1 MVQSISYSPFNAIP
15 KAIKAIA
22 SENIHTVFVGVVIIN
37 DTENIDQ
44 NAVSPIIDILFSGF
58 ELLTTPIN
66 LIAPKTTNTRA
77 IKLLS
82 KISSI
87 IWYN

>member
-15 KAIKAIA
+15 KTIKAIA
-22 SENIHTVFVGVVIIN
+22 SENIHTVFVGVVIIT

-66 LIAPKTTNTRA
+66 LITPNTT
-77 IKLLS
+77 IILLL
-82 KISSI
+82 
-87 IWYN
+87 

>member
-1 MVQSISYSPFNAIP
+1 MVQSISYSPLNAIP

-22 SENIHTVFVGVVIIN
+22 SENIHTVFVGGVIIN

-44 NAVSPIIDILFSGF
+44 NAVSPIIYILFSGF

-66 LIAPKTTNTRA
+66 LIAPNTTKATA
-77 IKLLS
+77 TE
-82 KISSI
+82 
-87 IWYN
+87 

>member
-1 MVQSISYSPFNAIP
+1 MVQLTSYSPFNAIP

-22 SENIHTVFVGVVIIN
+22 SENIHTVFVGGVIMN

-58 ELLTTPIN
+58 EFITTPIN
-66 LIAPKTTNTRA
+66 LIAPNTTNTRA
-77 IKLLS
+77 TE
-82 KISSI
+82 
-87 IWYN
+87 

>member
-22 SENIHTVFVGVVIIN
+22 SENIHTVFVGGVIIN

-58 ELLTTPIN
+58 EFITTPIN
-66 LIAPKTTNTRA
+66 LIAPNTTNATA
-77 IKLLS
+77 TE
-82 KISSI
+82 
-87 IWYN
+87 

>member
-22 SENIHTVFVGVVIIN
+22 SENIHTVFVGGVIIN

-44 NAVSPIIDILFSGF
+44 NAVSPITDILFSGLEF
-58 ELLTTPIN
+58 IITPIN
-66 LIAPKTTNTRA
+66 LIAPNTTNATA
-77 IKLLS
+77 TE
-82 KISSI
+82 
-87 IWYN
+87 